1 MELRLVITVLC
12 GVGLYAALFML
23 RKSVKADRGELREP
37 SVVQTAR
44 ARLLGRIPNALLGA
58 AYYPAFGIAVWFADR
73 PWEILTL
80 LTICGFAAAV
90 SAVLAYSLIFVT
102 RMPCVYC
109 WTSHAINWSLA
120 LCYVIFSLRALG
132 VGR

>member
-1 MELRLVITVLC
+1 MITVLC

-23 RKSVKADRGELREP
+23 RKSVKAGRGELREP
-37 SVVQTAR
+37 SVVQTPR

-58 AYYPAFGIAVWFADR
+58 VYYPAFGVAVWFADR

-80 LTICGFAAAV
+80 LTICAFAAAV
-90 SAVLAYSLIFVT
+90 SSVLGYSLLFVT
-102 RMPCVYC
+102 RMPCLYC

-120 LCYVIFSLRALG
+120 LCYAIFSLAALG
-132 VGR
+132 AGR

>member
-1 MELRLVITVLC
+1 MITVLC

-23 RKSVKADRGELREP
+23 RKSVKAGRGELREA
-37 SVVQTAR
+37 SVVQTPR

-58 AYYPAFGIAVWFADR
+58 VYYPAFGVAVWFADR

-80 LTICGFAAAV
+80 LTICAFAAAV
-90 SAVLAYSLIFVT
+90 SAVLGYSLLFVT
-102 RMPCVYC
+102 RMPCLYC

-120 LCYVIFSLRALG
+120 LCYALFSLAALG
-132 VGR
+132 AGR